1 MNDNETKIN
10 ELKQMV
16 QKFCEDRDWDQF
28 HNPKDLSI
36 MISTEAAELLEIFRY
51 KNEEQLKEIMQGAK
65 REDVEDEV
73 ADVLFGVLRFAQMN
87 SIDLTSALK
96 NKIEKSAKKY
106 PADLVRGKNK
116 NKKQKNAII

>member
-1 MNDNETKIN
+1 MKDSETKIN
-10 ELKQMV
+10 ELKQIV

-51 KNEEQLKEIMQGAK
+51 KNDKELKEIMQGNK
-65 REDVEDEV
+65 RKDVEDEV

-87 SIDLTSALK
+87 NIDLSTALV
-96 NKIEKSAKKY
+96 NKIEKSSKKY
-106 PADLVRGKNK
+106 PAELVRGKNK
-116 NKKQKNAII
+116 KYNEY

>member
-106 PADLVRGKNK
+106 PADLVRGK
-116 NKKQKNAII
+116 KKKYNEY